1 MCLHPPS
8 YERASPATVPLD
20 RPSVDARVTTAP
32 TEPDRPP
39 RLDEAVA
46 RSCPSIL
53 LASRSPRRRELLT
66 AAGVPH
72 VAAAPVFDDS
82 ALSPGDIVSPGHWVT
97 SLAYLK
103 AWSQSLAHHDSPIV
117 LGSDT
122 ACVLDG
128 RLIGT
133 PADATEAE
141 AMIRAFMDR
150 RHEVVT
156 GVAIIDRRGGVSQ
169 RHLFADQA
177 RVDMGRVSDAELD
190 AYLASGAWQ
199 GKAGGYNLMD
209 RVEAGWPL
217 AWEGDPTTIMGLP
230 MDRLIGRLNTLLRD
244 APRG

>member
-1 MCLHPPS
+1 M
-8 YERASPATVPLD
+8 
-20 RPSVDARVTTAP
+20 TTASS
-32 TEPDRPP
+32 EPGHLP

-46 RSCPSIL
+46 PRCPSIL

-82 ALSPGDIVSPGHWVT
+82 ALSPGDIRSPSHWVT

-103 AWSQSLAHHDSPIV
+103 AWSQAMSHPDASLV

-133 PADATEAE
+133 PSDGAEAE
-141 AMIRAFMDR
+141 GMIRAFMDR

-156 GVAIIDRRGGVSQ
+156 GVAIIDRRREGAR
-169 RHLFADQA
+169 RHLFADEA
-177 RVDMGRVSDAELD
+177 VVTMGRVPEEELA
-190 AYLASGAWQ
+190 AYVASGAWQ

-209 RVEAGWPL
+209 RVRAGWPL

-230 MDRLIGRLNTLLRD
+230 MNRLIGRLNTLLRD
-244 APRG
+244 APRA

>member
-1 MCLHPPS
+1 
-8 YERASPATVPLD
+8 
-20 RPSVDARVTTAP
+20 VTTAP
-32 TEPDRPP
+32 VEPDRPP

-46 RSCPSIL
+46 MHCPTIL
-53 LASRSPRRRELLT
+53 LASRSPRRRELLA

-82 ALSPGDIVSPGHWVT
+82 SLAPGDIRSPAHWVT

-103 AWSQSLAHHDSPIV
+103 AWSQARSHPESPIV

-133 PADATEAE
+133 PADAIEAE
-141 AMIRAFMDR
+141 GMIRAFMDR

-156 GVAIIDRRGGVSQ
+156 GVAIIDRRGGTPR
-169 RHLFADQA
+169 RHLFADA
-177 RVDMGRVSDAELD
+177 ATVDMGRLPEDALA
-190 AYLASGAWQ
+190 AYLAGGAWQ

-209 RVEAGWPL
+209 RVRGGWPL

-230 MDRLIGRLNTLLRD
+230 MKRLIGRLNTLLRD
-244 APRG
+244 APRA